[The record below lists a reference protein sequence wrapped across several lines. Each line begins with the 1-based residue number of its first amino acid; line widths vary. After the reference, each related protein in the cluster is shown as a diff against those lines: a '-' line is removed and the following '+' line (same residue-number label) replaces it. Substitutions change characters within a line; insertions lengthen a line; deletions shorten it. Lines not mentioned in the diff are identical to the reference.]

1 MAFVKGISRRHAMG
15 YGAASLLLAPR
26 ALHAQQA
33 QQTDD
38 QTDSDKV
45 AAAADD
51 QKHLTIEVMIDGKGP
66 FAFVVDTGADRTV
79 ISDDVAKVLGLN
91 LGQQVNVQGVVRSVL
106 AQTVRLNRLSFG
118 QFERENL
125 VVPVLPRTLLRAS
138 GYLGLDVIDGTRVTF
153 DFKDQALEIDA
164 PRSRFLANYVPPYE
178 ARIDAVGRYGHLRS
192 VDCRVDGISTT
203 TFLDTGA
210 EISLGNSK
218 LFEALM
224 ERDPKYATPQTL
236 PLSGVT
242 GGFIQGRVTTIH
254 QMRFGSLIFG
264 DCDIAIADLE
274 IFDIWGLSEQ
284 PALLIGMN
292 FLRGFDRVAIDYGLK
307 ELRFDMASL
316 VVARSG

>member
-1 MAFVKGISRRHAMG
+1 MTFVKGISRRYAMG

-33 QQTDD
+33 GD
-38 QTDSDKV
+38 QADSDKV
-45 AAAADD
+45 EAASDD
-51 QKHLTIEVMIDGKGP
+51 QNHLTIEVTIDGKGP

-79 ISDDVAKVLGLN
+79 ISDEVANVLGLN
-91 LGQQVNVQGVVRSVL
+91 LGPQVNVQGVVRSVL

-153 DFKDQALEIDA
+153 DFKDRTLEIA
-164 PRSRFLANYVPPYE
+164 QPRPRFMTNYVPPYE
-178 ARIDAVGRYGHLRS
+178 ARIAAMGRYGHLRA
-192 VDCRVDGISTT
+192 VNCRVDGIATT
-203 TFLDTGA
+203 TFLDSGA

-218 LFEALM
+218 LFAALM
-224 ERDPKYATPQTL
+224 ERDPKYATPLTV
-236 PLSGVT
+236 PISGVT
-242 GGFIQGRVTTIH
+242 GGFIDGRVTTIH
-254 QMRFGSLIFG
+254 QMRFGSLVFG
-264 DCDIAIADLE
+264 TCDIAIADME
-274 IFDIWGLSEQ
+274 IFDIWGLSER

-292 FLRGFDRVAIDYGLK
+292 FLRGFDSVAIDYGLK

-316 VVARSG
+316 VMARSG